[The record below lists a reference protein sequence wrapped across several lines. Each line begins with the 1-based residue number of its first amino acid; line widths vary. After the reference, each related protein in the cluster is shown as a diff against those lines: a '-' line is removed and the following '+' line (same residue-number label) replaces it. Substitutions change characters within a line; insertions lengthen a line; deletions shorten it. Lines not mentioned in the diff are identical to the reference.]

1 MAKRIKKVKIKP
13 IKNKTVSNYKKSLR
27 RP

>member
-1 MAKRIKKVKIKP
+1 MAKKIKKVKIKP
-13 IKNKTVSNYKKSLR
+13 IKNETVSNYKKSLR